1 MLLTKLFNKVPV
13 PAVHFLSV
21 PAGTGT
27 QDPAGTN
34 RPELSSGAP
43 LCVIQ
48 VYSYQCMLC
57 CSILCFA
64 LPCRAVVFCILLC
77 LALLC
82 RVVPC
87 RVVLRC
93 VMLGCDVCYVCS
105 ALLFFSLLV
114 HALLCSALLYFTLL
128 CSTLLCSALLCSALL
143 CSALLC
149 SALLCSALLCSA
161 LLCSALLCSALLC
174 SALVDI
180 KNTRQVLLYWD
191 NWFLLCF
198 QCVAI
203 NGSIKQWN
211 TTDCKL
217 WSASYWSRH
226 TRGTSLL
233 NAWLLPSI

>member
-1 MLLTKLFNKVPV
+1 MLIVFGTPNSSFPV
-13 PAVHFLSV
+13 ASICF
-21 PAGTGT
+21 TG
-27 QDPAGTN
+27 
-34 RPELSSGAP
+34 
-43 LCVIQ
+43 CVIQ

-105 ALLFFSLLV
+105 ALLFSSLLV

-128 CSTLLCSALLCSALL
+128 CSTLLYSALLCSALLCSALL

-174 SALVDI
+174 SALLCSALLCSALLCSALLWWTLKIHVRCFYI
-180 KNTRQVLLYWD
+180 GIIGFYYAFSVLLSMAPLSSEIRPIVSCD
-191 NWFLLCF
+191 PPHIGP
-198 QCVAI
+198 AI
-203 NGSIKQWN
+203 PEVH
-211 TTDCKL
+211 
-217 WSASYWSRH
+217 RF
-226 TRGTSLL
+226 
-233 NAWLLPSI
+233 